1 MNTSKKQIHYHGNK
15 RDARKEAETQK
26 NQLLIDKMIVK
37 DCKRRLTLLV
47 VAWIDYHQAYDMVP
61 HSWIQ
66 MCTEMF
72 VVAVKVRSLVNA
84 SMKQWNTELTASN
97 QRLGNEKIRRGIF
110 YGDSLSAFVLVMIP
124 LILVLRQTKTS
135 YELKK

>member
-15 RDARKEAETQK
+15 WDARKEAETQK

-66 MCTEMF
+66 KCTEMF
-72 VVAVKVRSLVNA
+72 GVAVKVRSFVNA
-84 SMKQWNTELTASN
+84 SMKQ
-97 QRLGNEKIRRGIF
+97 
-110 YGDSLSAFVLVMIP
+110 
-124 LILVLRQTKTS
+124 
-135 YELKK
+135 